1 MRILVTGSSG
11 QLGSELRNLAQGSAH
26 SWLFCDVAELDITQP
41 KAVETF
47 FEQHRPEV
55 VVNCAAYTAVDKAEE
70 DEERCMRIN
79 AEAVGILAHTCLR
92 YSATL
97 IHISTDYVFS
107 GTAHKPL
114 LSTDATEPIG
124 VYGRSKLRGE
134 ELIRQSACKH
144 IILRTSW
151 LYSSHGG
158 NFVKIM
164 LRLFG
169 ERELVKVVS
178 DQVGTPTYARDLAE
192 AILHIIYTDQ
202 LGKTG
207 TYHYSN
213 LGVCSWYDFAHAI
226 ATRSGSTCRV
236 EPCHSADFPTKVKR
250 PHYSVLDTSST
261 TATFGLENRH
271 WQDALTDCLQ
281 AMGAPAQ
288 R

>member
-11 QLGSELRNLAQGSAH
+11 QLGCELQNLAQGSEH
-26 SWLFCDVAELDITQP
+26 NWLFCDVADLDITQP

-47 FEQHRPEV
+47 FEQHHPEV

-70 DEERCMRIN
+70 DEERCMGIN

-114 LSTDATEPIG
+114 LPTDATEPIG

-134 ELIRQSACKH
+134 ELIRQSGCKH

-151 LYSSHGG
+151 LYSSHGA
-158 NFVKIM
+158 NFVQTM

>member
-1 MRILVTGSSG
+1 MRILVTGSNG
-11 QLGSELRNLAQGSAH
+11 QLGSELRYLAQGSAH

-41 KAVETF
+41 KAVEIF

-79 AEAVGILAHTCLR
+79 AEAVGILAHTCLQ

-107 GTAHKPL
+107 GAIHIPL
-114 LSTDATEPIG
+114 MPLDFTSPIS

-134 ELIRQSACKH
+134 ELIQESGCKH

-158 NFVKIM
+158 NFVKTM

-169 ERELVKVVS
+169 EREVVKVVV

-202 LGKTG
+202 LSKTG

-226 ATRSGSTCRV
+226 ATLSESTCRV

-261 TATFGLENRH
+261 TATFGLGNRH
-271 WQDALTDCLQ
+271 WQDALADCLQ

>member
-11 QLGSELRNLAQGSAH
+11 QLGSELRYLAQGSAH
-26 SWLFCDVAELDITQP
+26 SWLFCDVADLDITQP
-41 KAVETF
+41 AAVENF

-55 VVNCAAYTAVDKAEE
+55 VVNCAAYTAVDQAEE

-107 GTAHKPL
+107 GANHIPL
-114 LSTDATEPIG
+114 MPLDFTSPIS
-124 VYGRSKLRGE
+124 VYGQSKLRGE

-158 NFVKIM
+158 NFVKTM

-169 ERELVKVVS
+169 EREVVKVVV

-192 AILHIIYTDQ
+192 AILHIIYTGQ
-202 LGKTG
+202 LSKTG
-207 TYHYSN
+207 IYHYSN

-226 ATRSGSTCRV
+226 ATLSGSTCRV
-236 EPCHSADFPTKVKR
+236 EPCHSADFPTKAKR
-250 PHYSVLDTSST
+250 PLYSVLDKSLT
-261 TATFGLENRH
+261 TLTFGVRNRH
-271 WQDALTDCLQ
+271 WQDALADCLQ